1 MLKKL
6 SALLWFT
13 LPILSAHATSPPSL
27 QDQLLHVTQA
37 LVDAI
42 PKGDKAVWENELSD
56 TAILV
61 DEFGRVT
68 HKADS
73 IASLRPFPQGFSGS
87 IELRHPE
94 VEQHGDTA
102 MLLVEEYERETVF
115 GQHFV
120 VRYQALITFTNVSGA
135 WKIAG
140 YEDVTIPTEP
150 PRLDVAGLHLNDYS
164 GTYSYAT
171 GHDWT
176 VSGDHNVLSYTTHKG
191 GKSNVLEPIGKDV
204 FMGSDDERNIIIF
217 HRDARGAV
225 DALIERRKFN
235 DFRLARART
244 NGAVPIGL

>member
-1 MLKKL
+1 MRK
-6 SALLWFT
+6 SLLGLLLVV
-13 LPILSAHATSPPSL
+13 LPLISPAHADAPSPPL
-27 QDQLLHVTQA
+27 HDQLLHMTQT

-42 PKGDKAVWENELSD
+42 PKGDKSVWESELSD

-61 DEFGRVT
+61 DEFGRVS

-94 VEQHGDTA
+94 LERHGDTA

-120 VRYQALITFTNVSGA
+120 VRYQALLTFVKVSGA

-150 PRLDVAGLHLNDYS
+150 PRLDVNGLNLNDYR
-164 GTYSYAT
+164 GTYSYAK
-171 GHDWT
+171 GYDWL
-176 VSGDHNVLSYTTHKG
+176 VHVDRNILSYTTHKG
-191 GKSNVLEPIGKDV
+191 GKPNVLEPIGKDV
-204 FMGSDDERNIIIF
+204 FMGSNDERNIIIF
-217 HRDARGAV
+217 HRDAHGVV

-235 DFRLARART
+235 DFRLARVSPT
-244 NGAVPIGL
+244 SNPST